1 MKKVISLIS
10 RKKEV
15 FLMSLA
21 TMMVSV
27 NASAQANLGEQLLT
41 RSTNEFRGLVS
52 NIVDFI
58 QILTIIGG
66 IAMLVMVVFKI
77 FKGDREA
84 AEKFGYWLAG
94 FVLGFALL
102 SVLENLAGAAV

>member
-1 MKKVISLIS
+1 MKKLFSLIS
-10 RKKEV
+10 RKKEA
-15 FLMSLA
+15 FLMSVA
-21 TMMVSV
+21 SMVVSV
-27 NASAQANLGEQLLT
+27 NAYAQSNLGEELLM
-41 RSTNEFRGLVS
+41 RSTSEVRSLTTSIVS
-52 NIVDFI
+52 FIKIITIV
-58 QILTIIGG
+58 GG

-102 SVLENLAGAAV
+102 SVLENLAATVV